1 VSGRRRRGL
10 CARGMEETRLSPHT
24 ASEPF
29 RPTVV
34 VRNRYST
41 WPRGPFSRGR
51 FPKRPRFPLAHA
63 RMPLYGHWWG
73 CRATQVTWQSLGIT
87 WHPHSGTN
95 RIHLARRFAPTWH
108 RELRRSTRG
117 GGRSKMMGSPR
128 SQYEGN
134 LTAAAHGVGAFY
146 PYGRSQKPLLCF
158 GSGAVLARSLGKSAH
173 TWQRRTRG

>member
-1 VSGRRRRGL
+1 
-10 CARGMEETRLSPHT
+10 MEETRLSPHT

-73 CRATQVTWQSLGIT
+73 CRATQVTWYHLATTLRHELHSLGI
-87 WHPHSGTN
+87 PNCGDP
-95 RIHLARRFAPTWH
+95 REAADGRR
-108 RELRRSTRG
+108 
-117 GGRSKMMGSPR
+117 
-128 SQYEGN
+128 
-134 LTAAAHGVGAFY
+134 
-146 PYGRSQKPLLCF
+146 
-158 GSGAVLARSLGKSAH
+158 
-173 TWQRRTRG
+173 